1 MEAYIQT
8 PYRDGKRVL
17 ECLQKSLRI
26 ASSSIDELT
35 SVQLYVDALDRY
47 IYYFEQGV
55 EAVTPKY
62 VNSLVELIV
71 GNIDNISV
79 GATGGG
85 YEGAMGGGRRG
96 GGEGLVEGVQSP
108 EMVVKVSCRA
118 LMIGPVCAI
127 ADQGSTSEIP
137 SVISL
142 LGKDNMRSGKRMVE
156 VTHREKKRMLL

>member
-1 MEAYIQT
+1 M
-8 PYRDGKRVL
+8 
-17 ECLQKSLRI
+17 
-26 ASSSIDELT
+26 
-35 SVQLYVDALDRY
+35 
-47 IYYFEQGV
+47 
-55 EAVTPKY
+55 
-62 VNSLVELIV
+62 